1 MRAIASIFAL
11 GSALVVAST
20 VLAADT
26 SSQPLTRAD
35 CGKAGM
41 RWNEGANVCIET
53 TSAAAPTESS
63 TVLAADISGQPLTR
77 ADCGRAGMRWNEGAN
92 VCTESNSTAAQ
103 SASRPVSTSGT
114 KTGSRMA
121 INIDKT
127 TKQVASQAGPG
138 RTPGRKPMVASWA

>member
-1 MRAIASIFAL
+1 M
-11 GSALVVAST
+11 
-20 VLAADT
+20 
-26 SSQPLTRAD
+26 
-35 CGKAGM
+35 
-41 RWNEGANVCIET
+41 CIET

-63 TVLAADISGQPLTR
+63 IVLAADISGQPLTR

-138 RTPGRKPMVASWA
+138 RTPGRKPMVASWAGPGSRYAQGGPSWYGRESQRPRGFFGRLFGGP